1 MFKKNRLIFNIHLLL
16 TFLAFLPLFIMSIS
30 GSIVAYRAEIEEI
43 INRNLFEVKVSEK
56 KENLSEIL
64 ANLKAKNGDFEIRN
78 IDINKEGIYHI
89 YTQGKSGRN
98 AYFANP
104 YNGEIYDDIGFKAMF
119 VALMFHRNLGLSLL
133 ENKTASTIG
142 KHIVAISSI
151 SLALLILSGIW
162 LYLPL
167 IKKNF
172 LKSLMFKI
180 TLKGRAFWY
189 QIHASLG
196 LWTAILLLIMS
207 ISGLFWSYGFVREG
221 INAIFGVKTEQR
233 VVKNIKNDVNFS
245 DFDRAVLALNA
256 DFDKAT
262 IASNA
267 KNLSYKKSGK
277 NFNFLLEN
285 NGTLTALNKTEN
297 SGKMDARAV
306 SKLMLSIHQGDIF
319 GEVGRA
325 LFFISCLLINLF
337 IISGFVMLFRRINP
351 KKSALKK

>member
-1 MFKKNRLIFNIHLLL
+1 MFKKNRLVFNLHLLL

-30 GSIVAYRAEIEEI
+30 GSIVAYRAEIKEI
-43 INRNLFEVKVSEK
+43 INQNLFSVEVG
-56 KENLSEIL
+56 ENKQKISEIL
-64 ANLKAKNGDFEIRN
+64 TNLKAKNGDFEIRN
-78 IDINKEGIYHI
+78 IDINKDGVYHI
-89 YTQGKSGRN
+89 YTQGVGGRN

-104 YNGEIYDDIGFKAMF
+104 YNGEIYDDVGFKAMF

-172 LKSLMFKI
+172 TKSLMFKI
-180 TLKGRAFWY
+180 ALKGRAFWY
-189 QIHASLG
+189 QLHASLG

-207 ISGLFWSYGFVREG
+207 LSGLFWSYGFVRDA
-221 INAIFGVKTEQR
+221 INTAFGVKTEQR
-233 VVKNIKNDVNFS
+233 AVKNAKSSVNFS

-262 IASNA
+262 ISSNA
-267 KNLSYKKSGK
+267 KNLSYKKGGE
-277 NFNFLLEN
+277 NFSFLVEN
-285 NGTLTALNKTEN
+285 NATLTPLNKAEN
-297 SGKMDARAV
+297 IGKMDARAV
-306 SKLMLSIHQGDIF
+306 SRLMLSIHQGDIF
-319 GEVGRA
+319 GEVGRVMFC
-325 LFFISCLLINLF
+325 LSCLLINLF
-337 IISGFVMLFRRINP
+337 IISGFVMLFKRINP
-351 KKSALKK
+351 KSALKK